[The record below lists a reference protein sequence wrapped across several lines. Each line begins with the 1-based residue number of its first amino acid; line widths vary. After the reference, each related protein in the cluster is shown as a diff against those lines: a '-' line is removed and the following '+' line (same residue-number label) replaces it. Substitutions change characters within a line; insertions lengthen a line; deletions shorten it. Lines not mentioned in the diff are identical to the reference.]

1 VTDPGD
7 EGVVDLREFFHAVGI
22 FSPSRAL
29 TEAPAIRTECDVPV
43 GMLDTDP
50 AEIVCAPIEVEGFI
64 DGVQAALCVTYR
76 GHRPVYLTYVAA
88 GVGSADGRLLAV
100 KERLEV
106 LHSQLDSEW
115 VGTIASGIRTVELA
129 ETRPD
134 ELASAAIAVLGGER
148 ETMER
153 SLIEDVVDVRNA
165 NLVVDGSLVGR
176 PVRRQL
182 LGVVKTTM
190 RRYLADESVLWGL
203 PTGWRSPRFVIPSG
217 SQGVRAPRYSCY
229 LRLHDASRQ
238 AWNFGLVRLETF
250 DLDLLEPLAALA
262 LAERQPAGSHD
273 RRYDRHLSGVRATED
288 LLRARRPSVFG

>member
-1 VTDPGD
+1 MSTQENDAI
-7 EGVVDLREFFHAVGI
+7 DLREFFHALGS

-43 GMLDTDP
+43 EMIDTDP
-50 AEIVCAPIEVEGFI
+50 AEIVCEPIKVEGFI

-100 KERLEV
+100 KERLEL
-106 LHSQLDSEW
+106 LHSQLDTEW
-115 VGTIASGIRTVELA
+115 IATVASGIQTIELA

-134 ELASAAIAVLGGER
+134 ELASSAIAVLGGER

-153 SLIEDVVDVRNA
+153 SLIEDIVDTRNA

-190 RRYLADESVLWGL
+190 RRYLPDESVLWGL
-203 PTGWRSPRFVIPSG
+203 PAGWRSPRFLIPSG
-217 SQGVRAPRYSCY
+217 SQGVRSPRYSCY

-250 DLDLLEPLAALA
+250 DLDLLEPLCALA
-262 LAERQPAGSHD
+262 LSERQPAGSHD
-273 RRYDRHLSGVRATED
+273 RRYDRHLAGVRATED
-288 LLRARRPSVFG
+288 LLRAHRPTVFG

>member
-1 VTDPGD
+1 MSAQENDII
-7 EGVVDLREFFHAVGI
+7 DLREFFHALGS

-43 GMLDTDP
+43 EMIDTDP
-50 AEIVCAPIEVEGFI
+50 AEITATPIEVEGFI

-76 GHRPVYLTYVAA
+76 AHRPVYLTYVAA
-88 GVGSADGRLLAV
+88 GVGSTEGRLLAV

-106 LHSQLDSEW
+106 LHSQLDTEW
-115 VGTIASGIRTVELA
+115 VETIASGIQTVELT

-153 SLIEDVVDVRNA
+153 SLVEEIVDTRNA

-190 RRYLADESVLWGL
+190 RRYLPDESVLWGL
-203 PTGWRSPRFVIPSG
+203 PVGWRSPRFVIPSG

-229 LRLHDASRQ
+229 LRLHDASHQ
-238 AWNFGLVRLETF
+238 AWNFGLIRLETF
-250 DLDLLEPLAALA
+250 DLDQLEPLCALA
-262 LAERQPAGSHD
+262 LVERQPAGSHD
-273 RRYDRHLSGVRATED
+273 RRYDRHLAGVRATED
-288 LLRARRPSVFG
+288 LLRARRPTVFG